1 MKKSVLL
8 ALAAVAACGTP
19 ALAQEVTYE
28 PDCSQGLLM
37 NPNKSNWFMTVEGGA
52 NMYFSKHD
60 INAPIKDRICGQAGL
75 YFGKWVNPVFGFRF
89 GASWTMDRGADPAGG
104 EFVKG
109 GIYGE
114 PRDSYNGLYEEK
126 WMGLGPEFDILIN
139 FTNWFCGYKPNRVYN
154 FILHGGAG
162 GYWTWGRNY
171 GSQPKSD
178 DNKLAWHRAHNTIMF
193 MNAGIMNS
201 FRLSRVVDLFLDIQ
215 YTLVDFKPAATHQV
229 AAMLGLNFNFGK
241 SAWDCPVTAKCP
253 TWKYTDA
260 EGDALVAKL
269 AAKDRQIAD
278 LQQQL
283 DACLKRPTT
292 AAAKVVDCEGLATVY
307 YPINQYGLSSR
318 ERTILKS
325 VASVMSDNTDK
336 TYVVTGYADNYTGN
350 DEINARL
357 RQLRA
362 DGVRDYL
369 VKCGVNPDQLKVE
382 VDNNN
387 LTDYGI
393 KSAPLD
399 RAVTIRLAD

>member
-8 ALAAVAACGTP
+8 ALAALTLGGTS
-19 ALAQEVTYE
+19 ALAQEVVYE

-37 NPNKSNWFMTVEGGA
+37 NANKSNWFFTIEGGG
-52 NMYFSKHD
+52 NIQFSKFD
-60 INAPIKDRICGQAGL
+60 IHAPIKDRFCGQGAI

-89 GASWTMDRGADPAGG
+89 GANWTMLKGATDNLGTEGG
-104 EFVKG
+104 FIHHHMGAHPKDT
-109 GIYGE
+109 YDNYY
-114 PRDSYNGLYEEK
+114 REK

-139 FTNWFCGYKPNRVYN
+139 LTNWFCGYKPNRVYN

-162 GYWTWGRNY
+162 GYWTWINQLNAKQKY
-171 GSQPKSD
+171 GWRP
-178 DNKLAWHRAHNTIMF
+178 AHNTIMF
-193 MNAGIMNS
+193 MSAGITQN
-201 FRLSRVVDLFLDIQ
+201 FRLSSVVDLFIDFQ
-215 YTLVDFKPAATHQV
+215 YELVDFKPMAYHTAAAQI
-229 AAMLGLNFNFGK
+229 GLNFNLGK
-241 SAWDCPVTAKCP
+241 STWDCPVTAICP

-269 AAKDRQIAD
+269 NAADRKIAD

-292 AAAKVVDCEGLATVY
+292 NAVQKVVDCEGLATVY

-325 VASVMSDNTDK
+325 VASVMQESGK
-336 TYVVTGYADNYTGN
+336 KYVLTGWADNYTGT

-357 RQLRA
+357 RQLRVE
-362 DGVRDYL
+362 GVQKYL
-369 VKCGVNPDQLKVE
+369 VNCGVNPDQLIVE
-382 VDNNN
+382 TDNSN
-387 LTDYGI
+387 LTDYGV

-399 RAVTIRLAD
+399 RAVTIKLAD